1 MNRVQTSQS
10 KAMTLFT
17 VENREFGWDEI
28 VVAAQ
33 VWGEWQ
39 LLFESVRHS
48 LACLRLAAQ
57 IGQLPSTAEMREA
70 AKVFRYERNLIS
82 GDETQAW
89 LHRWGMSVEEWM
101 NCLRG
106 QLLRKRWASRVN
118 EIKATTPIV
127 DADVAQV
134 IKRYAV
140 CAGKVDDWAQKLAGR
155 AALAAKS
162 SVLIFSD
169 RSPRDLIERIEV
181 EFERQRNQTISAKL
195 IETKIFDHRLDW
207 IHYECRYLWLADERV
222 AQEAAWCVSEDGATL
237 DEAANAAHGE
247 VRQWN
252 FYADEIEP
260 DVRPYFVAARKG
272 DLLGPLRFASGY
284 PLFSVLQKR
293 MPAAGDPEILS
304 RAEQAIMTTLTAQA
318 INERV
323 RWEAFA

>member
-1 MNRVQTSQS
+1 
-10 KAMTLFT
+10 MTLFT
-17 VENREFGWDEI
+17 LENREFGWDEI

-39 LLFESVRHS
+39 VLFESVRHS

-57 IGQLPSTAEMREA
+57 IGHLPSTAEMREA
-70 AKVFRYERNLIS
+70 ANAFRYQRNLIS
-82 GDETQAW
+82 GDETQIW

-118 EIKATTPIV
+118 EIKAANPIL
-127 DADVAQV
+127 DADVAEV
-134 IKRYAV
+134 VKRYAV
-140 CAGKVDDWAQKLAGR
+140 CTGKIDDWSQKLAGR

-162 SVLIFSD
+162 SGLISGA
-169 RSPRDLIERIEV
+169 RSPRDLIDRIEK
-181 EFERQRNQTISAKL
+181 EFERQQNQTINSKL
-195 IETKIFDHRLDW
+195 IETKILDHRLDW

-222 AQEAAWCVSEDGATL
+222 AREAAWCVSEDGLTL

-247 VRQWN
+247 VREWN
-252 FYADEIEP
+252 FYADEIEAS
-260 DVRPYFVAARKG
+260 VRPYFVAARKG

-284 PLFSVLQKR
+284 PLFSVLQKK

-304 RAEQAIMTTLTAQA
+304 RAEQAIVAGLTAQA
-318 INERV
+318 IHERV
-323 RWEAFA
+323 RWVAFA

>member
-1 MNRVQTSQS
+1 
-10 KAMTLFT
+10 MTLFT
-17 VENREFGWDEI
+17 IENREFGWDEI
-28 VVAAQ
+28 AVAAQ

-39 LLFESVRHS
+39 VLFESVRHS

-70 AKVFRYERNLIS
+70 AKAFRYERNLIS
-82 GDETQAW
+82 GDETQIW
-89 LHRWGMSVEEWM
+89 LQRWGMSVEEWM
-101 NCLRG
+101 TCLRG

-127 DADVAQV
+127 DADVAEV

-140 CAGKVDDWAQKLAGR
+140 CAGKVDDWTQKLAGR
-155 AALAAKS
+155 AALAARS
-162 SVLIFSD
+162 SGLISSA
-169 RSPRDLIERIEV
+169 RSPRDLIDRIEN
-181 EFERQRNQTISAKL
+181 EFARQQTETISSKL
-195 IETKIFDHRLDW
+195 IENKIFDHRLDW

-222 AQEAAWCVSEDGATL
+222 AREAAWCVSEDGFTL

-252 FYADEIEP
+252 FYADEI
-260 DVRPYFVAARKG
+260 DASVRPYFVAARKG
-272 DLLGPLRFASGY
+272 DLLGPLRFALGY

-293 MPAAGDPEILS
+293 MPDASDPEILS
-304 RAEQAIMTTLTAQA
+304 RAEQAIVANVTAQA

-323 RWEAFA
+323 SWVAFA

>member
-1 MNRVQTSQS
+1 
-10 KAMTLFT
+10 MTLFT
-17 VENREFGWDEI
+17 IENREFGWDEI

-39 LLFESVRHS
+39 VLFESVRHS

-70 AKVFRYERNLIS
+70 ANAFRYQRNLIS
-82 GDETQAW
+82 GDETQIW

-118 EIKATTPIV
+118 EIKAANPIL
-127 DADVAQV
+127 DADVAEV
-134 IKRYAV
+134 VKRYAV
-140 CAGKVDDWAQKLAGR
+140 CTGKIDDWSQKLAGR

-162 SVLIFSD
+162 SGLISGA
-169 RSPRDLIERIEV
+169 RSPRDLIDRIEK
-181 EFERQRNQTISAKL
+181 EFERQQNQTINSKL
-195 IETKIFDHRLDW
+195 IETKILDHRLDW

-222 AQEAAWCVSEDGATL
+222 AREAAWCVSEDGLTL

-247 VRQWN
+247 VREWN
-252 FYADEIEP
+252 FYADEIEAS
-260 DVRPYFVAARKG
+260 VRPYFVAARKG

-284 PLFSVLQKR
+284 PLFSVLKKK
-293 MPAAGDPEILS
+293 MPAASDPEILS
-304 RAEQAIMTTLTAQA
+304 RAEQAIVADLTAQA
-318 INERV
+318 IHERV
-323 RWEAFA
+323 RWVAFA

>member
-1 MNRVQTSQS
+1 
-10 KAMTLFT
+10 MTLFT
-17 VENREFGWDEI
+17 IENREFGWDEL

-39 LLFESVRHS
+39 MLFESVRHS

-57 IGQLPSTAEMREA
+57 IGQLPSTAEMREVA
-70 AKVFRYERNLIS
+70 TAFRYERNLIS
-82 GDETQAW
+82 GDETQIW
-89 LHRWGMSVEEWM
+89 LQRWGMSVEEWM

-118 EIKATTPIV
+118 EIKAANAIV
-127 DADVAQV
+127 DADVAEV

-155 AALAAKS
+155 AALAAKTSGLIS
-162 SVLIFSD
+162 SAQ
-169 RSPRDLIERIEV
+169 SPRELIDRIEY
-181 EFERQRNQTISAKL
+181 EFERKRNETISSKL
-195 IETKIFDHRLDW
+195 IENKIFDHRLDW

-222 AQEAAWCVSEDGATL
+222 AREAAWCVSEDGFTL
-237 DEAANAAHGE
+237 DEAANAAHVE

-252 FYADEIEP
+252 FYADEIEES
-260 DVRPYFVAARKG
+260 VRPYFVAARKG

-293 MPAAGDPEILS
+293 MPVASDPQILS
-304 RAEQAIMTTLTAQA
+304 RAEQAIVANLTAQA

-323 RWEAFA
+323 RWVAVA

>member
-1 MNRVQTSQS
+1 
-10 KAMTLFT
+10 MTLFT
-17 VENREFGWDEI
+17 IENREFGWDEI

-39 LLFESVRHS
+39 VLFESVRHS

-57 IGQLPSTAEMREA
+57 IGQLPSTVETREA
-70 AKVFRYERNLIS
+70 AKAFRYERNLIS
-82 GDETQAW
+82 GDETQIW
-89 LHRWGMSVEEWM
+89 LQRWEMSVEEWM
-101 NCLRG
+101 QCLRG
-106 QLLRKRWASRVN
+106 LLLRTRWASRVN
-118 EIKATTPIV
+118 EIKAANPIP
-127 DADVAQV
+127 DADVAKV
-134 IKRYAV
+134 IKKYAV
-140 CAGKVDDWAQKLAGR
+140 CTGKVDDWVYKLAGR

-162 SVLIFSD
+162 SGLISAAL
-169 RSPRDLIERIEV
+169 SPRDVIDRIER

-195 IETKIFDHRLDW
+195 IETKIFDRRLDW

-222 AQEAAWCVSEDGATL
+222 AREAAWCVSEDGLTL
-237 DEAANAAHGE
+237 DEAAKAAHGE

-260 DVRPYFVAARKG
+260 SVRPYFVAARKG

-293 MPAAGDPEILS
+293 MPAASDPEILS
-304 RAEQAIMTTLTAQA
+304 RAEEAIVANLTAQA

-323 RWEAFA
+323 RWVEFGVRPQ